1 MSPRPALRRL
11 DAAWRALER
20 HRARIARVP
29 LRDLFDA
36 DSKRFARFSLAVVR
50 SARARPR
57 HDGIFLDYSKNRIT
71 AETVERLLALARAAD
86 VAGWRRRLFAGAPV
100 NASENRAALHP
111 ALRDRSSRSNVG
123 SMARATLARMRE
135 FVEST
140 RSGEK
145 FTHVVH
151 IGIGGSLLGPE
162 LACEALALLDDSK
175 IVVRSARA
183 SPRVRFLSNVD
194 GADFARAV
202 RGLDPARTL
211 FVVVSKTFTTAE
223 TLANAY
229 AAREWLAAGLGK
241 SAVSRHFAAVT
252 AARAR
257 AEEFGIPKRAVFDLW
272 DWVGGRF
279 SLWSAA
285 GLSCALVLGQD
296 RFEEML
302 EGAHAL
308 DTHFRTAPLGRNL
321 PVLLALIGVWNTNIL
336 GFRARAVVPYDSR
349 LKRLPAY
356 LQQLEMESNG
366 KSVTREGR
374 PVSRASAPV
383 VFGTPGTDAQH
394 AFFQF
399 LHQSPNP
406 VPVDFIAAVEP
417 GPGPGTQRPIL
428 LANMLAQS
436 EALMRG
442 RNAAEA
448 RSAMEAERLS
458 PSEIRR
464 LLPHRV
470 FPGNRPS
477 TTILLRRLD
486 PFHLGLLLA
495 LYEHKTFVE
504 GVLWGVNSFDQWGV
518 ELGKQLAGGTARL
531 LKGGKVAA
539 RDSSTVGLARRI
551 RAWRGRRR
559 RALGARKPAS

>member
-1 MSPRPALRRL
+1 MSPRPAPRHL

-29 LRDLFDA
+29 LRALFDA
-36 DSKRFARFSLAVVR
+36 DPKRFARFSLAY
-50 SARARPR
+50 
-57 HDGIFLDYSKNRIT
+57 DGIFLDYSKNRIT
-71 AETVERLLALARAAD
+71 AETINHLLALARAAD

-111 ALRDRSSRSNVG
+111 ALRDRTSRSKVA
-123 SMARATLARMRE
+123 SMVRASLARMRD
-135 FVEST
+135 FVADV
-140 RSGEK
+140 RSSGR
-145 FTHVVH
+145 FTHIVH
-151 IGIGGSLLGPE
+151 IGIGGSLLGPK
-162 LACEALALLDDSK
+162 LACEALAPPGETK
-175 IVVRSARA
+175 IE
-183 SPRVRFLSNVD
+183 VRFLANVD

-211 FVVVSKTFTTAE
+211 FVVVSKTFATAE
-223 TLANAY
+223 TLANAH

-296 RFEEML
+296 RFEQML

-308 DTHFRTAPLGRNL
+308 DIHFRTAPFGKNL
-321 PVLLALIGVWNTNIL
+321 PVLLALIGVWNANIL

-349 LKRLPAY
+349 LGRLPAY

-374 PVSRASAPV
+374 ALRRASAPV
-383 VFGTPGTDAQH
+383 VFGAPGTNAQH
-394 AFFQF
+394 AFFQL
-399 LHQSPNP
+399 LHQGTNP
-406 VPVDFIAAVEP
+406 VPVDFIAAAEP
-417 GPGPGTQRPIL
+417 GPGPGAQRAIL

-442 RNAAEA
+442 CDTAEA
-448 RSAMEAERLS
+448 RSAMELEGLS
-458 PSEIRR
+458 PAEIRR

-504 GVLWGVNSFDQWGV
+504 GVLWGINSFDQWGV
-518 ELGKQLAGGTARL
+518 ELGKRLAGGAARL
-531 LKGGKVAA
+531 LMGGKIEGH
-539 RDSSTVGLARRI
+539 DSSTIGLARRI
-551 RAWRGRRR
+551 RAWRGKK
-559 RALGARKPAS
+559 L